1 MNEMNPKL
9 KALIAAGLIGT
20 AGLGMQSCSM
30 PASDTTVEYEI
41 PGWEKLGISKEDFNR
56 LKNDITGTGECLGAN
71 ELDIEL
77 QEGFDLYIY
86 KNDINGHFVQ
96 IQSVDGLSGISGII
110 CENKDS
116 KYAYLIPFDKVSTF
130 YEAGITCL
138 KRFVD

>member
-41 PGWEKLGISKEDFNR
+41 PSWEKLGISKEDFNR
-56 LKNDITGTGECLGAN
+56 LKNDITGTGRCLGAKVLN
-71 ELDIEL
+71 IEL

-86 KNDINGHFVQ
+86 KDDVDGHFIQ
-96 IQSVDGLSGISGII
+96 IQSVEGLFDIDGII
-110 CENKDS
+110 CENKDN
-116 KYAYLIPFDKVSTF
+116 KYAYFIPLDKVSTF

-138 KRFVD
+138 KRFIE

>member
-41 PGWEKLGISKEDFNR
+41 PGWEKLGISKEDFSK
-56 LKNDITGTGECLGAN
+56 LKNITGTGKCLGAKVLN
-71 ELDIEL
+71 IEL
-77 QEGFDLYIY
+77 QEGFDTYIY
-86 KNDINGHFVQ
+86 KDDIKGHFIQ
-96 IQSVDGLSGISGII
+96 INSIEGLSGIRGII

-116 KYAYLIPFDKVSTF
+116 KYAYLIPLDKVSTF

-138 KRFVD
+138 KRFIE

>member
-20 AGLGMQSCSM
+20 VGLGMQSCSM

-56 LKNDITGTGECLGAN
+56 LKDTKACKVLGAQD
-71 ELDIEL
+71 LDVGYL
-77 QEGFDLYIY
+77 QEGFNLFIY
-86 KNDINGHFVQ
+86 KEDVNGHFIQ
-96 IQSVDGLSGISGII
+96 IQSVDGLSGISGIV

-116 KYAYLIPFDKVSTF
+116 KYAYFIPFDKVSTF

-138 KRFVD
+138 KRFVN